1 MRVLHVIDSLNR
13 GGAEVM
19 LTAMAPR
26 FRTRGV
32 TCDVMALV
40 RRASPLERLLVDRG
54 VHLRYTDVSKLYS
67 PRQIFALSKLL
78 DGYDLIHVHLFPAQL
93 WTVMAAA
100 RSRWSAPL
108 VTTEH
113 NTENARRRW
122 WWFRTAD
129 TWMYSHYKGIACISE
144 AVRNNLVRWCPDTAE
159 RIVVIPNGIPLDEF
173 ENAQAAELADV
184 PSDVVR
190 LLFVGRFM
198 AQKDHAT
205 LLRALVAVPNAHLLL
220 VGDGPL
226 RLQLEQMARSLGIR
240 NRITFLGWRQD
251 VAAVLKASDI
261 YVHPTHSDGFGIAA
275 CEAMAAGLPVL
286 ASDVPGLAQL
296 VAGAGILF
304 PEGDDKALAHHL
316 NALIRSSDRQREMSQ
331 ASLRRARQFSVENT
345 VDGYIRMYESVLQA
359 SVTQVAE
366 AR

>member
-1 MRVLHVIDSLNR
+1 
-13 GGAEVM
+13 
-19 LTAMAPR
+19 
-26 FRTRGV
+26 
-32 TCDVMALV
+32 
-40 RRASPLERLLVDRG
+40 
-54 VHLRYTDVSKLYS
+54 
-67 PRQIFALSKLL
+67 
-78 DGYDLIHVHLFPAQL
+78 
-93 WTVMAAA
+93 
-100 RSRWSAPL
+100 
-108 VTTEH
+108 
-113 NTENARRRW
+113 
-122 WWFRTAD
+122 
-129 TWMYSHYKGIACISE
+129 
-144 AVRNNLVRWCPDTAE
+144 
-159 RIVVIPNGIPLDEF
+159 VIPNGIPLDEF
-173 ENAQAAELADV
+173 ENAQPAELADV
-184 PSDVVR
+184 PRDMIR
-190 LLFVGRFM
+190 LVFVGRCM

-226 RLQLEQMARSLGIR
+226 RLQLEQMARLLGIR